1 MSKMTAIESE
11 ALKIFIWPHT
21 WKKYWP
27 NIVTYIP
34 KIKYFLI
41 VKIRGTNAGA
51 MPLIWKVI
59 YVKISKFAFIHE
71 KL

>member
-1 MSKMTAIESE
+1 MTAIESV
-11 ALKIFIWPHT
+11 ALEIFIWPHT

-51 MPLIWKVI
+51 MPLIWMVI
-59 YVKISKFAFIHE
+59 YVKISKFAFMPE
-71 KL
+71 KM